1 MHSGL
6 DVTIDQDGTVELV
19 VSLAPIPRTAA
30 FLGIELSDA
39 EIMSLMLELGGVLTK
54 KRRGDYERM
63 LPREDSNLQ
72 QTP

>member
-6 DVTIDQDGTVELV
+6 GVTIDQDGTVELL
-19 VSLAPIPRTAA
+19 VSLQAIPRGPAMI
-30 FLGIELSDA
+30 GVELSDA

-54 KRRGDYERM
+54 KRR

>member
-6 DVTIDQDGTVELV
+6 DVTIDQDGAVELV
-19 VSLAPIPRTAA
+19 VSLAAIPRAPA
-30 FLGIELSDA
+30 FIGVELSDA

-54 KRRGDYERM
+54 KRRGEYERS

-72 QTP
+72 LTD